1 MISAKHV
8 LRSPSGALTFVN
20 ERRADYLGLPKG
32 RPLGCARKGDR
43 RECLRASCGVCSR
56 SRGRLRDSESRGQGS
71 KRGSRAEDQESLSF
85 AGVEAFLT
93 GGCLDFRHCPDLAGL
108 ASAYARENWV
118 AFNWT
123 GSCVTR
129 DRGVAEDS
137 SQEGPG
143 PRVHG
148 QRSTRR

>member
-1 MISAKHV
+1 MA
-8 LRSPSGALTFVN
+8 ALEKEIAGN
-20 ERRADYLGLPKG
+20 A
-32 RPLGCARKGDR
+32 CARALACVRALGDGCVTPIPALNAR
-43 RECLRASCGVCSR
+43 KA
-56 SRGRLRDSESRGQGS
+56 
-71 KRGSRAEDQESLSF
+71 RAEDQESLSF

-108 ASAYARENWV
+108 ASAYERENWV

-137 SQEGPG
+137 A
-143 PRVHG
+143 RD
-148 QRSTRR
+148 